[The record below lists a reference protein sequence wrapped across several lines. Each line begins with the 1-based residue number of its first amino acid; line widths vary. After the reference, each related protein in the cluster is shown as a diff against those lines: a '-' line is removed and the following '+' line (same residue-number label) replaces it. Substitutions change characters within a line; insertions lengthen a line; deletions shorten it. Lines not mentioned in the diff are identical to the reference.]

1 MCDNG
6 SMRLFKIILTDMA
19 GVGLIILAFLTGWIP
34 GPGGTPLLL
43 AGLGLLAINH
53 EWARRLLR
61 WVKDTGVRLA
71 AAFFKDHPLLMLA
84 YDFLALV
91 LLIGGIYILINIQ
104 GFARATAT
112 VSFFL
117 SLAIFL
123 GNRQRLQRI
132 TERFRKP

>member
-1 MCDNG
+1 MHVV
-6 SMRLFKIILTDMA
+6 KVVLTDIA
-19 GVGLIILAFLTGWIP
+19 GVCLIILAFLTGWIP

-53 EWARRLLR
+53 AWARRLLW
-61 WVKDTGVRLA
+61 WVKDTGVQLA
-71 AAFFKDHPLLMLA
+71 AKFFKDHPLLMLA
-84 YDFLALV
+84 YDFLALI

-104 GFARATAT
+104 GFWRATAT
-112 VSFFL
+112 VAFFL

-132 TERFRKP
+132 TQRFHKP